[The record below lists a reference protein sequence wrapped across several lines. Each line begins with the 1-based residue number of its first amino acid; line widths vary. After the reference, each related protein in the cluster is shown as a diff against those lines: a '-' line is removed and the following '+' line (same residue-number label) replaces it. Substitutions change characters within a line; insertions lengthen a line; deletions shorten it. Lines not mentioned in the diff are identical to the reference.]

1 MDWTADCT
9 NTSPEFVRMLLQT
22 WIPHYLWKHVNPSL
36 ASLGQIM
43 SILKNQPKI
52 NKVASQLQYNYVK
65 DSLLKMLKFST
76 AQCHSPK
83 K

>member
-9 NTSPEFVRMLLQT
+9 NPSPQFVRLSLQS
-22 WIPHYLWKHVNPSL
+22 WVPQYLWKHVNPSL

-43 SILKNQPKI
+43 SIKKNQTKI
-52 NKVASQLQYNYVK
+52 NEVASTPQYNYVK
-65 DSLLKMLKFST
+65 DALLKMLQFST
-76 AQCHSPK
+76 PQRHSPK

>member
-9 NTSPEFVRMLLQT
+9 IASPQFVRLSLQS
-22 WIPHYLWKHVNPSL
+22 WVPHYMWQHVNPSL

-43 SILKNQPKI
+43 SIKKNQTKI
-52 NKVASQLQYNYVK
+52 NEVASRPQYNYVK
-65 DSLLKMLKFST
+65 NSLLKMLKFST
-76 AQCHSPK
+76 PQRHSPK